1 MDDFEGKLNQILSDP
16 ASMAQIMSIAQNL
29 MGQTNSAPASSSD
42 DENQQTEAPNASA
55 TPAANFE
62 QGIPASFLAILQQA
76 GSLDGKEVALFNA
89 LKPFLKPDRREK
101 IDKAMRIARLSHL
114 AGFAIR
120 NLDLW

>member
-55 TPAANFE
+55 TPAAN
-62 QGIPASFLAILQQA
+62 
-76 GSLDGKEVALFNA
+76 V
-89 LKPFLKPDRREK
+89 
-101 IDKAMRIARLSHL
+101 
-114 AGFAIR
+114 
-120 NLDLW
+120 